1 MASSPTAA
9 RASRRALPLFIIAE
23 ATSLFGNSAIAIVLP
38 WLVLARTGDPALTG
52 LVATVSAV
60 PSFAAT
66 LISGHLIDKV
76 GRRRM
81 SVLAD
86 IGSAMSVA
94 GLIVVDLAVG
104 LDVFWFIVLGL
115 LGALFDVPGM
125 TARETLL
132 PNVAKSSGVALE
144 KVAGMRQV
152 AYSLAMLAGPGLA
165 GLLLAALPA
174 IQVVG
179 ITAACS
185 AVAAVCMALLPRS
198 ATALAPATVE
208 DDGHAGA
215 LGGWRF
221 VRTRP
226 GLFAVLLVS
235 LAIMVPVAPLMAVIL
250 PAHFTELG
258 RPELLGAA
266 LSANAVGS
274 LVGSVLY
281 AGLARR
287 RVMVWTLGMG
297 VFALSLGVIA
307 PLAFFWSIAAGMA
320 LAGVAGGLMGPVA
333 MVALSEHVPDRVRGR
348 VMALFSAGSMAAAPV
363 GLGLVSLVLAG
374 SDIGVGAWICFLA
387 FVPIAAFAMLSPGVR
402 SFVQRPTDSEE
413 VAGADDQ
420 PTGDVRVGDGA
431 HDSPLPPDR
440 VAG

>member
-1 MASSPTAA
+1 MASSPTTAP
-9 RASRRALPLFIIAE
+9 ASRRALPLFIIAE

-86 IGSAMSVA
+86 IGSAVSVA

-198 ATALAPATVE
+198 ATALAPATAE

-226 GLFAVLLVS
+226 GLLAVLLVS

-387 FVPIAAFAMLSPGVR
+387 FVPIAVFAMLSPGVR
-402 SFVQRPTDSEE
+402 SFVQRPMDSEE

-431 HDSPLPPDR
+431 HDSSLPPDR